1 MVTIRDNV
9 PKDDKLI
16 ATDDSGE
23 MAQFAKAELRRAI
36 YTPIVGQICVKPLK
50 DKMRAGQLA
59 RIRFGQKSDG
69 TYAINKD
76 MRITSVR
83 HHFGM
88 DGAKSFLDLTD
99 DVKNS
104 RAMGLA
110 DAYELLLKATSP
122 QFQDRILGSLVSG
135 DLDVTAT
142 ILEKPYDTSTW

>member
-1 MVTIRDNV
+1 
-9 PKDDKLI
+9 
-16 ATDDSGE
+16 
-23 MAQFAKAELRRAI
+23 
-36 YTPIVGQICVKPLK
+36 
-50 DKMRAGQLA
+50 
-59 RIRFGQKSDG
+59 
-69 TYAINKD
+69 
-76 MRITSVR
+76 
-83 HHFGM
+83 M